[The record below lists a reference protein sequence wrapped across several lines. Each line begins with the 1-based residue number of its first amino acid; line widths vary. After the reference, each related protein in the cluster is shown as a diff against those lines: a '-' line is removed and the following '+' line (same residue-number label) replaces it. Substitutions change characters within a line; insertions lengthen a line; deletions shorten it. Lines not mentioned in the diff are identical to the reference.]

1 MTVRGEFSPGG
12 VRSDLVW
19 SIRSTSRDD
28 EERYRI
34 RTTDRLRRV
43 AASVVDARDMDSEQL
58 RTRFDRMHIGAVGM
72 PTTPKMVA

>member
-1 MTVRGEFSPGG
+1 M
-12 VRSDLVW
+12 W

-43 AASVVDARDMDSEQL
+43 AASVVDVRDMDSEQL
-58 RTRFDRMHIGAVGM
+58 RTRFDRMNIGAVGK
-72 PTTPKMVA
+72 PTTGEMVA